1 MSKDGWRDPAELP
14 LDWLPLRRAAERVG
28 RNDPCPCGSG
38 KKYKRCCEAKH
49 QDREAS
55 PFAGMTMDE
64 ALADP
69 GRHGDPRI
77 IEKIPEDQLGGLELA
92 RLAAPQLA
100 ALVRRAYDLAR
111 WELAEAALAELGR
124 RAEDPDFHF
133 DEVRAE
139 LVHALVEAKEYDRLA
154 TQLAAVEDAADPLY
168 AAAGLVLAKGRAQP
182 DALER
187 LEQLL
192 RVELDH
198 GACMMEIAEIV
209 RIGGLPALA
218 LALFRACAF
227 EQLSDADLDLLAA
240 DTEAVRA
247 DLGLAAHDPVVEA
260 HLELLERLDAE
271 RGAPDLLEQKARQNA
286 ALLEKLRAAREQ
298 LRELEVERSAAR
310 TASGPDA
317 QHHGALGD
325 RDEAQVVSLKRKLV
339 RLKSEIRAQQDE
351 RRELRRSLREE
362 RAARPAAPPAREDG
376 EAPGADEPD
385 DPAVLPDERSLKPVE
400 FGDAFH
406 RSLTGI
412 EPRLAL
418 KAQEQ
423 AVRFAAYDPAIW
435 RHAKKLADFED
446 LYSLRVGIHHRLL
459 LRRTAEGGVE
469 ARELLTREQHDVAV
483 ARYRR

>member
-92 RLAAPQLA
+92 RLAVPQLA
-100 ALVRRAYDLAR
+100 SLVRRAYDLAR
-111 WELAEAALAELGR
+111 WELAEAALAEFGR
-124 RAEDPDFHF
+124 RAEEPDFHF

-154 TQLAAVEDAADPLY
+154 AQLAAVEDAADPLY

-182 DALER
+182 EALER

-198 GACMMEIAEIV
+198 GQCMMEVAEILRV
-209 RIGGLPALA
+209 GGLPALA

-227 EQLSDADLDLLAA
+227 EQLSDADLDLLAE

-271 RGAPDLLEQKARQNA
+271 RGAPDLIEQKARQNA
-286 ALLEKLRAAREQ
+286 ALLAELRAAREQ

-317 QHHGALGD
+317 QHHGALDDPGG
-325 RDEAQVVSLKRKLV
+325 EQVVSLKRKLA

-351 RRELRRSLREE
+351 RRELRRRLREE
-362 RAARPAAPPAREDG
+362 REERPAAPPGPDR
-376 EAPGADEPD
+376 EAPGAEEPD
-385 DPAVLPDERSLKPVE
+385 DSAALPDERSLKPVE
-400 FGDAFH
+400 FGDAFR

-412 EPRLAL
+412 EPKLAL

-423 AVRFAAYDPAIW
+423 AVRFAAYDPAMW

-469 ARELLTREQHDVAV
+469 VRELLTREQHDVAV